1 MYKRNIF
8 IFGLVGALATLSFIV
23 GVWNGIN
30 VKPKRRPA
38 AVGYLKV
45 EDPVEKSL
53 DVNYQLRNSHSRGSD
68 HNFYFQSWT
77 KLLSL
82 YNTTIFDGV
91 GFLNL

>member
-53 DVNYQLRNSHSRGSD
+53 DVNYQLRNSHSRGINYIMMSTFD
-68 HNFYFQSWT
+68 LWLNYHEI
-77 KLLSL
+77 SL
-82 YNTTIFDGV
+82 
-91 GFLNL
+91 

>member
-8 IFGLVGALATLSFIV
+8 IFGLVGALATLSFII

-38 AVGYLKV
+38 AIGYLKV

-53 DVNYQLRNSHSRGSD
+53 DVNYQLRNSHSRGID
-68 HNFYFQSWT
+68 YILMFTF
-77 KLLSL
+77 
-82 YNTTIFDGV
+82 
-91 GFLNL
+91 NL